1 VNDRDGWKPR
11 RRVAKSAR
19 SAFALCLAVFGLLLA
34 CAGRGPLLP
43 APEGG
48 AVAVAPETAL
58 SFQQR
63 AEGFYLRLA
72 FRRFNTIE
80 TFDDFILRDHFQSP
94 DLFFDY
100 YADLAQSLGA
110 AHFEK
115 RRPESVRVAEFVF
128 ENPGSVRVLV
138 VFQGADGRPLRP
150 GSVRLERVDRWEWQG
165 GTWWIRPGKV

>member
-1 VNDRDGWKPR
+1 MSGGCRDAGGT
-11 RRVAKSAR
+11 RVALR
-19 SAFALCLAVFGLLLA
+19 ALRVALGLMLG
-34 CAGRGPLLP
+34 CAGGGPLLP
-43 APEGG
+43 APDGG
-48 AVAVAPETAL
+48 GVAVAPDAAL

-72 FRRFNTIE
+72 FRRFNTLE
-80 TFDDFILRDHFQSP
+80 TFNDFILRDHFQSP

-115 RRPESVRVAEFVF
+115 RRPESVRIAEFVF
-128 ENPGSVRVLV
+128 EDAGSVRVLV
-138 VFQGADGRPLRP
+138 IFQGADNRPLRP
-150 GSVRLERVDRWEWQG
+150 GSIRLERVDRWEWQG

>member
-1 VNDRDGWKPR
+1 MMRAGASLV
-11 RRVAKSAR
+11 
-19 SAFALCLAVFGLLLA
+19 LCLLLG
-34 CAGRGPLLP
+34 CVGSGPRLP

-48 AVAVAPETAL
+48 GVMVSPDTAV
-58 SFQQR
+58 SFQRR

-72 FRRFNTIE
+72 FRRFDTLE
-80 TFDDFILRDHFQSP
+80 TFDDFILRDHFQNP

-115 RRPESVRVAEFVF
+115 RRPESVRIDQFIF
-128 ENPGSVRVLV
+128 EDSGTVRVLV
-138 VFQGADGRPLRP
+138 IFKGADGRPLRP
-150 GSVRLERVDRWEWQG
+150 GSTQLERIDRWEWQA